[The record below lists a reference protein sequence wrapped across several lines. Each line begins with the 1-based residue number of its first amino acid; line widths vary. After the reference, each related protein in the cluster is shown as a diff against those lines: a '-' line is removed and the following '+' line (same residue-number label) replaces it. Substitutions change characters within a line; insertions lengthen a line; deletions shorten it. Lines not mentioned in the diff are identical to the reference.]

1 MIQESQPWARVGK
14 RRQTPLMGRDAGIPQ
29 GHRSPLCRS
38 RDPRETPKCPSARGR
53 HKKVRDICTV
63 EYDAALKRSRHRHGP
78 QGQTDPQE
86 GPLGEVSRLDR
97 EKALWT
103 LTTNTDESMRKGE
116 RDLETSKTYIG
127 LPKGK
132 GREGRSWSRIKR

>member
-63 EYDAALKRSRHRHGP
+63 EYDAALKKEPPSPWAARSDGP
-78 QGQTDPQE
+78 TE
-86 GPLGEVSRLDR
+86 GS
-97 EKALWT
+97 AQ
-103 LTTNTDESMRKGE
+103 
-116 RDLETSKTYIG
+116 
-127 LPKGK
+127 
-132 GREGRSWSRIKR
+132 